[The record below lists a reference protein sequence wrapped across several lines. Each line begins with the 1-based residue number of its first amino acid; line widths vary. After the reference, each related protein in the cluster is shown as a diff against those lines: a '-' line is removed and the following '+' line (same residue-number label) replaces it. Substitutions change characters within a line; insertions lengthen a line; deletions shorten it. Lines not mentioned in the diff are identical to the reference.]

1 MSKILVNKRILKI
14 AIVVAVE
21 ILLGIILLC
30 VHSHAKGRKEVLY
43 SQQAAARFSVD
54 NEAWAQISIFYT
66 EDMGLGSTDI
76 NNIRSEVQ
84 KKLYDDSLL
93 ERPKD
98 SGAASDARTWYD
110 AYSGHTFDD
119 VRKDSTSVHVN
130 VYTVGGDFF
139 LIHNIPLLGGSYLD
153 MNSTDVN
160 QILIDEYVANVLF
173 GSSNAAGMKLWIGD
187 AVYTVTGVVACD
199 DFKAADDAYGEYYS
213 VYVPMEAYSKTR
225 SIGAAKNNN
234 SSEDS
239 KGDDISSGGNSE
251 GTVATCYEMV
261 LPNPIKNY
269 GLNTVA
275 EAADIKFMTDEEK
288 EAARSSL
295 NFGDREIID
304 NTARFKVSSLYD
316 RMKMQGY
323 ESLRTNAIVYPYWEN
338 EARFEEAHQIKLMR
352 FCTLLISVMLLIL
365 LISAVVIFIHIRKK
379 VIHIFMQKKSGKY
392 GYNMN

>member
-1 MSKILVNKRILKI
+1 MKRIIVNKRILII

-54 NEAWAQISIFYT
+54 NEAWAQISIFYSK
-66 EDMGLGSTDI
+66 DMGLGSTDI

-98 SGAASDARTWYD
+98 SGVASDARTWYD

-225 SIGAAKNNN
+225 SIGAAKSNN

-316 RMKMQGY
+316 RMKMQEY

-352 FCTLLISVMLLIL
+352 FSALIIGIMLLIL
-365 LISAVVIFIHIRKK
+365 LISAVSLFIHIRNICQDTINKMFRGRTHM
-379 VIHIFMQKKSGKY
+379 V
-392 GYNMN
+392 